1 MDRCVITP
9 YSRNDGHCYVLSRLF
24 RESGNP
30 RRQMLR
36 ASTQKRSTPIRM
48 LVLVAVL
55 FGLIVGS
62 FLNVVIHRVPRRES
76 VVWPASH
83 CPHCGEPIRPRDN
96 VPLFSYVL
104 LRGRCRNCKE
114 PISARYPAVEA
125 TTGLLFGVAAYQFG
139 VSLAL
144 LPALVLISA
153 LIPLAVIDLEHRL
166 LPNAIVGPATLAGLV
181 LSILANPAGWWIY
194 PLSAI
199 AVAGALLGLALIYPS
214 GMGMGDVKMG
224 GMLGAFLGPYAALA
238 VFLGALIGA
247 VTGGLLMAA
256 GKMRRRSAPPF
267 GLFMALGG
275 VISLFVG
282 PQLWSLYTNLM
293 WR

>member
-1 MDRCVITP
+1 
-9 YSRNDGHCYVLSRLF
+9 
-24 RESGNP
+24 
-30 RRQMLR
+30 MLR
-36 ASTQKRSTPIRM
+36 TSIQNRSTGSRM
-48 LVLVAVL
+48 LVFVAVL
-55 FGLIVGS
+55 FGLVVGS

-83 CPHCGEPIRPRDN
+83 CLHCGESIRPRDN
-96 VPLFSYVL
+96 IPLISYLL

-114 PISARYPAVEA
+114 PISVRYPAVEA
-125 TTGLLFGVAAYQFG
+125 TTVLLFGAAAYEFG
-139 VSLAL
+139 VSLTL
-144 LPALVLISA
+144 LLALVLISA

-166 LPNAIVGPATLAGLV
+166 LPNAIVRPAALAGLV
-181 LSILANPAGWWIY
+181 LSILANPAGWWTY

-199 AVAGALLGLALIYPS
+199 AVASALLGLALIYPS

-247 VTGGLLMAA
+247 ITGGLVMAA
-256 GKMRRRSAPPF
+256 GKMQRRSALPF

-275 VISLFVG
+275 IISLFAG
-282 PQLWSLYTNLM
+282 PQLWELYKNLV
-293 WR
+293 WG

>member
-1 MDRCVITP
+1 
-9 YSRNDGHCYVLSRLF
+9 
-24 RESGNP
+24 
-30 RRQMLR
+30 
-36 ASTQKRSTPIRM
+36 M
-48 LVLVAVL
+48 LVFASIL
-55 FGLIVGS
+55 FGLLLGS

-83 CPHCGEPIRPRDN
+83 CPHCGESIRSGDN
-96 VPLFSYVL
+96 VPLISYVL

-125 TTGLLFGVAAYQFG
+125 TTGLLFGVAAYEFG
-139 VSLAL
+139 MSLAL
-144 LPALVLISA
+144 LPALVLVSA
-153 LIPLAVIDLEHRL
+153 LISLSVIDLEHRL
-166 LPNAIVGPATLAGLV
+166 LPNVIIGPVALAGLV
-181 LSILANPAGWWIY
+181 LSILANPAGWWTY

-247 VTGGLLMAA
+247 ITGGLLMAA
-256 GKMRRRSAPPF
+256 GKVHRRSALPF

-275 VISLFVG
+275 IIALFAG
-282 PQLWSLYTNLM
+282 PQLWELYMNLV
-293 WR
+293 WG